1 MSKRRGKP
9 PRIPQLGNHG
19 LDDALHAYATDLSS
33 TEPDGLAALRR
44 ATWTQTV
51 KPQMLCDELQG
62 RLLASMSHMIA
73 PTRVLELGTFTGYAT
88 ACWAEGLMPEGTVD
102 TVDVNDELH
111 DLHDAYWPQ
120 LGCADR
126 IRRHVGQALNVL
138 KSDILF
144 QQDQNLF
151 DLVFIDADKANQRA
165 YVDWAIDHV
174 RDGGW
179 VLVDNVL
186 WWGDVACA
194 AAGNSEDPQAMRIH
208 ELNAHMKGHPDLD
221 NVLLPLRDGL
231 HVARRRSR
239 G

>member
-1 MSKRRGKP
+1 MD
-9 PRIPQLGNHG
+9 I
-19 LDDALHAYATDLSS
+19 D
-33 TEPDGLAALRR
+33 
-44 ATWTQTV
+44 
-51 KPQMLCDELQG
+51 
-62 RLLASMSHMIA
+62 
-73 PTRVLELGTFTGYAT
+73 
-88 ACWAEGLMPEGTVD
+88 
-102 TVDVNDELH
+102 DELH

-179 VLVDNVL
+179 ILVDNVL
-186 WWGDVACA
+186 WWGDVLRV
-194 AAGNSEDPQAMRIH
+194 AAGNSDDPQAMRIH
-208 ELNAHMKGHPDLD
+208 ELNAHMTGQPAWDHVWVPQ
-221 NVLLPLRDGL
+221 RDGL
-231 HVARRRSR
+231 HMARRVPR
-239 G
+239 